1 LFQYASGWPKGVE
14 TDEQKQEFVDRYKK
28 KEGITLDKNKFE
40 KNAGKRQS
48 AKLMLNALVSFFFQ
62 LSCILNTIFH

>member
-48 AKLMLNALVSFFFQ
+48 AKLMLNALVSFFNSPVF
-62 LSCILNTIFH
+62 